1 MKWIRKHKKSI
12 FILWMQRSMSLK
24 LKKTKKVAGILQ
36 KNTQLAI
43 QEDICRLSRTLEI
56 KKQREEKRLKLLNV
70 EILKKMLKMLKPQSS
85 AYAMKSVLHWS
96 KFKNR
101 TEFKNSSTGLQAM
114 IKMSSLNLCLRS
126 FKEHSIRHMR
136 EEQNK
141 TWWQTS

>member
-1 MKWIRKHKKSI
+1 
-12 FILWMQRSMSLK
+12 MSLK

-85 AYAMKSVLHWS
+85 AYAMKSVLH
-96 KFKNR
+96 
-101 TEFKNSSTGLQAM
+101 
-114 IKMSSLNLCLRS
+114 
-126 FKEHSIRHMR
+126 
-136 EEQNK
+136 
-141 TWWQTS
+141 